1 MGKNPLATGINL
13 WMTADQHQSTHI
25 DCRASRMTLE
35 LYTAY
40 VFATLIV
47 LAIPGPTIM
56 LVVSYALTQGRRS
69 AFASVMGV
77 GLGDATAATVSLL
90 GLGAILAASA
100 TAFALLKWVGA
111 AYLVWLGIKMWRSRP
126 GSLGVQHVENIP
138 VRKIFWHA
146 YVVTSLNPKGIVFF
160 MAFLPHF
167 IAPQATVAPQLV
179 LLGSTFVVLGILNA
193 AVYAFAAAAV
203 GRKLRNPSLLRMV
216 NKVGGGFLISAAAM
230 TATLQRST
238 G

>member
-1 MGKNPLATGINL
+1 
-13 WMTADQHQSTHI
+13 MTI
-25 DCRASRMTLE
+25 E
-35 LYTAY
+35 LYVAY
-40 VFATLIV
+40 VAATLVV

-77 GLGDATAATVSLL
+77 GLGDATAATASLM

-100 TAFALLKWVGA
+100 VAFSVLKWVGA
-111 AYLVWLGIKMWRSRP
+111 AYLIWLGIKMWRSRP
-126 GSLGVQHVENIP
+126 ASLGPHQVADVP
-138 VRKIFWHA
+138 AKKIFWHA
-146 YVVTSLNPKGIVFF
+146 YVVTALNPKGIIFF

-167 IAPQATVAPQLV
+167 IAPQAPVVPQLT

-193 AVYAFAAAAV
+193 AVYALAAAAL
-203 GRKLRNPSLLRMV
+203 GQKMRSPSLMRLV
-216 NKVGGGFLISAAAM
+216 NRIGGTFLISAAAM
-230 TATLQRST
+230 TATLQKSS

>member
-1 MGKNPLATGINL
+1 
-13 WMTADQHQSTHI
+13 
-25 DCRASRMTLE
+25 MTLE
-35 LYTAY
+35 LYSAY
-40 VFATLIV
+40 VVATLIV
-47 LAIPGPTIM
+47 LASPGPTIM

-77 GLGDATAATVSLL
+77 GLGDATAASASLL

-100 TAFALLKWVGA
+100 TAFTVLKWVGA

-126 GSLGVQHVENIP
+126 TALGAHQVADIP
-138 VRKIFWHA
+138 ARKIFWHA
-146 YVVTSLNPKGIVFF
+146 YVVTTLNPKGIIFF

-167 IAPQATVAPQLV
+167 IAPQAPVAPQLL

-193 AVYAFAAAAV
+193 AVYAIAAAAI
-203 GRKLRNPSLLRMV
+203 GNKLRNPSLMRLV